1 MSKKKKIAII
11 CWSDPYD
18 RKGLTNAMLG
28 RARLLINTEDY
39 DVDCYMISEYEP
51 WYVRLLRRT
60 PKREKKK
67 LMTLDGVNVHVL
79 WFNYSIVDYISR
91 IRLHG
96 RGFFRERFT
105 KNLHDHFKYYDFI
118 IAHSLDAGKT
128 ALYAKKEWNIPY
140 SITWHGSDINVAPW
154 DNPSEGRVIRE
165 IIEKADVNYFVSK
178 ALMERS
184 DKLTTRGVKKVLHN
198 GCDSRFRKYDE
209 ARCEELR
216 KKFCVKGK
224 KVITFAGNLIDI
236 KNPLLLPEI
245 FKLVHREVPNATF
258 WVIGDGKLRGQM
270 EKAYV
275 DFPVQYWGN
284 QPVEMMPDF
293 LNCTDVVVLPSK
305 NEGLP
310 LILVEAMNCGCR
322 AVGSNVGGIKEV
334 IGEKNVLDYPSDDF
348 VEKFAEKV
356 IELSKTNR
364 SDTEFQLKD
373 DFSWKNANAI
383 ETSDIKRIIE

>member
-1 MSKKKKIAII
+1 MLLN
-11 CWSDPYD
+11 SDEY
-18 RKGLTNAMLG
+18 NVEFY
-28 RARLLINTEDY
+28 LIGD
-39 DVDCYMISEYEP
+39 YEP
-51 WYVRLLRRT
+51 WLVRKLRGT
-60 PKREKKK
+60 PKRERIESIIV
-67 LMTLDGVNVHVL
+67 DGVRIKML
-79 WFNYSIVDYISR
+79 WFKYSILDYICH
-91 IRLHG
+91 IKLHG
-96 RGFFRERFT
+96 RAYFKE
-105 KNLHDHFKYYDFI
+105 HFLKKQHIHLKDADFI
-118 IAHSLDAGKT
+118 IAHSQDAGYV
-128 ALYAKKEWNIPY
+128 AMNAKKQYGIPF
-140 SITWHGSDINVAPW
+140 SVTWHGSDINVAPW

-224 KVITFAGNLIDI
+224 KVIMFAGNLIDI

-270 EKAYV
+270 EMASV